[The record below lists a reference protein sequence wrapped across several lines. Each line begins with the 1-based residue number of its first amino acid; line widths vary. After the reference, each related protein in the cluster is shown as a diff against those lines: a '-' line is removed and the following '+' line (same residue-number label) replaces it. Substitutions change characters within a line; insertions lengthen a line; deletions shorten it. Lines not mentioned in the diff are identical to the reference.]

1 MKKAV
6 LLVLLVF
13 FSITLQAVE
22 YAVKVTRNGEAL
34 PEEFWISSEELVQ
47 AFYSNVSDAA
57 GQGIVFDPYFTNMNI
72 PSEHNMKLIIISY
85 LVDEKLVDYYILEN
99 GLLPSE
105 DEVASETAAML
116 SMYTSDP
123 YTVAQIESIY
133 GSIDAFAELI
143 EEYVAYSLKMDHFL
157 NKVIPTDE
165 QSLLTYFTE
174 NIETIRSFY
183 ETVRAKHILVIEEA
197 TALSLKNKIKNGEIT
212 FADAAAQY
220 SEDSNS
226 ALNGGEL
233 DYLSRGDTVAEFEEA
248 IFTAPVGE
256 LYGPVKTMSGYHL
269 IVVEERIEIDSLSD
283 LQASEDT
290 YSDFVERYRDDVYV
304 EWIEAYIDAN
314 KFDFEILDSEL
325 LFYKSFID
333 ASADRESSL
342 EMIASL
348 ATRLFGDG
356 AVESPAPVEYAV
368 FIELSQMLGLT
379 NDPRYE
385 MAIARLYE
393 TGEKK
398 GQILQMMYGLKG
410 DDPVVAGDYYNEI
423 LQDLERT
430 FSDSAYF
437 YAKQSSYGMDFVD
450 YVLGTI
456 EEIET
461 ALGVF
466 LERELSVDT
475 RVYLLSILLR
485 NNSLALD
492 INDDEAWVDK
502 RLNLRL
508 EYLESL
514 MEIDPSEEVEEDIE
528 KIRKMLE

>member
-1 MKKAV
+1 MRPPSIRRIPILPRTAENLTILKGATPSPSSKK
-6 LLVLLVF
+6 L
-13 FSITLQAVE
+13 
-22 YAVKVTRNGEAL
+22 
-34 PEEFWISSEELVQ
+34 SSRHLC
-47 AFYSNVSDAA
+47 A
-57 GQGIVFDPYFTNMNI
+57 
-72 PSEHNMKLIIISY
+72 
-85 LVDEKLVDYYILEN
+85 
-99 GLLPSE
+99 
-105 DEVASETAAML
+105 
-116 SMYTSDP
+116 
-123 YTVAQIESIY
+123 
-133 GSIDAFAELI
+133 
-143 EEYVAYSLKMDHFL
+143 
-157 NKVIPTDE
+157 
-165 QSLLTYFTE
+165 
-174 NIETIRSFY
+174 
-183 ETVRAKHILVIEEA
+183 
-197 TALSLKNKIKNGEIT
+197 
-212 FADAAAQY
+212 
-220 SEDSNS
+220 
-226 ALNGGEL
+226 
-233 DYLSRGDTVAEFEEA
+233 
-248 IFTAPVGE
+248 
-256 LYGPVKTMSGYHL
+256 GYHL
-269 IVVEERIEIDSLSD
+269 IIVEERTEIDSLSD
-283 LQASEDT
+283 LAVSEDT
-290 YSDFVERYRDDVYV
+290 YSDFVERYRDEAYV
-304 EWIEAYIDAN
+304 KWIEDYIDTN

-348 ATRLFGDG
+348 ATMLFGDG
-356 AVESPAPVEYAV
+356 AVESPAPIEYAV

-385 MAIARLYE
+385 MAIARLYK

-410 DDPVVAGDYYNEI
+410 DDPVVASDYYNEI

-430 FSDSAYF
+430 FSDSTYF

-466 LERELSVDT
+466 LERELSVEA

-514 MEIDPSEEVEEDIE
+514 MEINPSEEVEEDIE

>member
-1 MKKAV
+1 MKKAF

-85 LVDEKLVDYYILEN
+85 LVDEKLVDYYVLEN

-116 SMYTSDP
+116 SMYTSDL
-123 YTVAQIESIY
+123 YTVGQIEAAY
-133 GSIDAFAELI
+133 GSIDVFAEEI
-143 EEYVAYSLKMDHFL
+143 KEYVTYSLKINRFL
-157 NKVIPTDE
+157 DKAIPTDE
-165 QSLLTYFTE
+165 ESLLTYFTE
-174 NIETIRSFY
+174 NIETIRNLY
-183 ETVRAKHILVIEEA
+183 ETVKARHILVSEEA
-197 TALSLKNKIKNGEIT
+197 TALSLKNKIKNGETT

-220 SEDSNS
+220 SEDSSS